1 VNLNATLFA
10 QMVVFLI
17 LAWFTMKFVWP
28 PLINALDERAKKIAE
43 GLSAAEKGK
52 AELEAAH
59 KRVDQ
64 ELAQARNDG
73 QQRIADAEK
82 RAVAVADEI
91 KANAQAEAAR
101 IITQAKADADQQVVK
116 AREALRGEVA
126 ALAVKGAEQILKRE
140 VDQSVH
146 ADMLNQLKTELGS
159 WPNLQPSPDRTQKRY
174 SAWPKRVSSPPGLTS
189 SRSWLRLRV
198 CLKCCPSRRARK

>member
-1 VNLNATLFA
+1 MNLNATLIA

-28 PLINALDERAKKIAE
+28 PMVKALDERAKKIAD
-43 GLSAAEKGK
+43 GLAAAEKGK
-52 AELEAAH
+52 TELEAAH

-82 RAVAVADEI
+82 RALAVAEEI

-101 IITQAKADADQQVVK
+101 IIAQAKAEADNQVVK
-116 AREALRGEVA
+116 ARESLRAEVA
-126 ALAVKGAEQILKRE
+126 TLAVKGAEQILKRE
-140 VDQSVH
+140 VDQTAH
-146 ADMLNQLKTELGS
+146 AELLNQLKAEL
-159 WPNLQPSPDRTQKRY
+159 
-174 SAWPKRVSSPPGLTS
+174 
-189 SRSWLRLRV
+189 
-198 CLKCCPSRRARK
+198 

>member
-1 VNLNATLFA
+1 MNLNATLIA

-28 PLINALDERAKKIAE
+28 PMVKALDERAKKIAD
-43 GLSAAEKGK
+43 GLAAAEKGK
-52 AELEAAH
+52 TELEAAH

-64 ELAQARNDG
+64 ALAQARNDG

-82 RAVAVADEI
+82 RALAVAEEI

-101 IITQAKADADQQVVK
+101 IVAQAKAEAEQQIVK

-126 ALAVKGAEQILKRE
+126 SLAVKGAEQILKRE
-140 VDQSVH
+140 VDQTAH
-146 ADMLNQLKTELGS
+146 AQLLNQLKAEL
-159 WPNLQPSPDRTQKRY
+159 
-174 SAWPKRVSSPPGLTS
+174 
-189 SRSWLRLRV
+189 
-198 CLKCCPSRRARK
+198 